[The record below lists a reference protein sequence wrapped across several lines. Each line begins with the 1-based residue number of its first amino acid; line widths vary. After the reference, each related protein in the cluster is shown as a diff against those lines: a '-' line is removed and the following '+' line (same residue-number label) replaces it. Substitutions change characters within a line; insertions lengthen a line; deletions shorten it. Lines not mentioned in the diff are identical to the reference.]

1 MLWFSSLQW
10 SISSTNSAASIWRI
24 SIRRSWGLEFGE
36 VGLWFCDLKQPRT
49 AIAYCSFV
57 FFPINFSPKWS
68 ACLLTMNVGIFRRC
82 PAGKFDPKGECLG
95 KILYEAEVW
104 LNTNC
109 MLEVALWI
117 ISIQNWDLE
126 CLGKAILEIIFLISK
141 IYVRK
146 LSNSQLDSM
155 TALVLQTISTSH
167 FLGTNN

>member
-1 MLWFSSLQW
+1 MVFESTVVDLLNKFGGQYLENLDSSQLR
-10 SISSTNSAASIWRI
+10 IGIWGGG
-24 SIRRSWGLEFGE
+24 SLVLRSQTTSYSNCILF
-36 VGLWFCDLKQPRT
+36 V
-49 AIAYCSFV
+49 V
-57 FFPINFSPKWS
+57 FFPINFFPKWS
-68 ACLLTMNVGIFRRC
+68 ALVFWQWMLAFSGDVKLEG
-82 PAGKFDPKGECLG
+82 L
-95 KILYEAEVW
+95 ILKESALVRFYMKRKYGW
-104 LNTNC
+104 HNTNY

-126 CLGKAILEIIFLISK
+126 CLGKATLEIIFLISK